1 MVLQKGL
8 ERNEIKEFVQR
19 NEAKLDKM
27 INQALL
33 MDKNG
38 R

>member
-1 MVLQKGL
+1 MLQEGL
-8 ERNEIKEFVQR
+8 EKNEIKEFVQR

-27 INQALL
+27 INQAFL

>member
-1 MVLQKGL
+1 VVLQEGL
-8 ERNEIKEFVQR
+8 ERNEIKEFVQK

>member
-1 MVLQKGL
+1 VVLQKGL